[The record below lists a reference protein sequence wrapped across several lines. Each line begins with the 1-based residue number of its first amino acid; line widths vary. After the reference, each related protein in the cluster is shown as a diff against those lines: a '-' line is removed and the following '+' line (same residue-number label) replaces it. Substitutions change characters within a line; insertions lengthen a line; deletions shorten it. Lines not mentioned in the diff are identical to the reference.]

1 MEYFLINSTIILLHY
16 ARTYVNDIQK
26 KKEEKN
32 LEVNDG
38 WGKKILLV
46 CDLSS
51 LINWNSVSQVLG

>member
-1 MEYFLINSTIILLHY
+1 MLV
-16 ARTYVNDIQK
+16 RTSMISKK

>member
-32 LEVNDG
+32 LEVNDD

>member
-1 MEYFLINSTIILLHY
+1 MLV
-16 ARTYVNDIQK
+16 RTSMISKK

-32 LEVNDG
+32 LEVNDD